1 MLVGCIMQTEE
12 LPVVCSFSGWGGGG
26 IFVAC
31 CKDSC
36 YNFHEFLTSTQPLY
50 GGGSGDWKTE
60 CTFWGQFMERWARD
74 SALICW
80 FSLEFPSSGDL
91 PLPKFQNDF
100 QNFKRI
106 GK

>member
-1 MLVGCIMQTEE
+1 MLN
-12 LPVVCSFSGWGGGG
+12 
-26 IFVAC
+26 IFGMLQGLLLQF
-31 CKDSC
+31 
-36 YNFHEFLTSTQPLY
+36 YEFLTSTQQLY

-60 CTFWGQFMERWARD
+60 CTFLGQSMERWARD

-80 FSLEFPSSGDL
+80 FLLDFPGSLR
-91 PLPKFQNDF
+91 LPKFQNDF